1 MHAAVTLKNLEEV
14 HANYALFQYTMKY
27 RKYDEA
33 CLQYTVKSASSVN
46 SRENC
51 HQKERKSEQ
60 VQQAA
65 ACVAKAKDELS
76 RQAVL
81 PCVINGNRSLCSKPA
96 MVLCVSIPEI
106 KVPKENTV
114 SERTESGRPE
124 ISIIVPVYQVEKYL
138 NECIDSILAQT
149 FTDFELILVDD
160 GSPDNCPALCDAA
173 AKRDSRVRVI
183 HKQNGGV
190 STARNAG
197 LDAAQGNWIAFVDS
211 DDTAAPEYLEKMHK
225 AVLETGADFAICSSQ
240 CIDETGKTLA
250 GGEHR
255 LLNEFLPQE
264 EVLRRMVVSDFQV
277 PWNKLYRRK
286 LLENLRYPENKAFED
301 TCLMPVIYARA
312 ASACGVWDFLYN
324 YRIVTGSAMHR
335 KTTLKTLDWVEA
347 WYRLFDVLY
356 QNGIRDALCAAYRP
370 ILTAVWDIWLH
381 LTPEER
387 KSPRMKEAFAYERT
401 ARHRLMQARG
411 VTLKN
416 LWAAVVC
423 AASACSYLDLC
434 RKRAERRQKT
444 T

>member
-1 MHAAVTLKNLEEV
+1 MSTTVKKEVISWVKTILLAAVLAGL
-14 HANYALFQYTMKY
+14 
-27 RKYDEA
+27 
-33 CLQYTVKSASSVN
+33 VN
-46 SRENC
+46 SFLIVNAE
-51 HQKERKSEQ
+51 
-60 VQQAA
+60 
-65 ACVAKAKDELS
+65 
-76 RQAVL
+76 
-81 PCVINGNRSLCSKPA
+81 
-96 MVLCVSIPEI
+96 
-106 KVPKENTV
+106 VPTGSMENTIMAGD
-114 SERTESGRPE
+114 R
-124 ISIIVPVYQVEKYL
+124 
-138 NECIDSILAQT
+138 ILALRT
-149 FTDFELILVDD
+149 SYWFDEPEAGDIAVFRY
-160 GSPDNCPALCDAA
+160 PD
-173 AKRDSRVRVI
+173 
-183 HKQNGGV
+183 
-190 STARNAG
+190 
-197 LDAAQGNWIAFVDS
+197 
-211 DDTAAPEYLEKMHK
+211 
-225 AVLETGADFAICSSQ
+225 
-240 CIDETGKTLA
+240 DETGKTLA